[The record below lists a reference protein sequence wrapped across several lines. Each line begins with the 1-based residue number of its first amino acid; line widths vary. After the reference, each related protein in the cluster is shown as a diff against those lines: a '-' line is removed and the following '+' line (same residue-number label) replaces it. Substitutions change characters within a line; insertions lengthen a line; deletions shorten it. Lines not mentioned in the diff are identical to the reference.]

1 MTIITAALMGVGGY
15 MAKNRYI
22 PLNCSKCGC
31 FVGKNGFHDVG
42 YDYWNGGYEAGYPL
56 CKKCLDR
63 SKAKNAKPK
72 QSNRGIEK

>member
-1 MTIITAALMGVGGY
+1 

-31 FVGKNGFHDVG
+31 FVGKDGFHDVV

-63 SKAKNAKPK
+63 SNTKNAQQQVQPDSADKPLA
-72 QSNRGIEK
+72 G

>member
-1 MTIITAALMGVGGY
+1 

-31 FVGKNGFHDVG
+31 FVGKDGFHDVG
-42 YDYWNGGYEAGYPL
+42 YDCWNGGYEAGYPL

-63 SKAKNAKPK
+63 SKAKNAQQQVQPDSSDKPLA
-72 QSNRGIEK
+72 G